1 MKFNLINFILI
12 VVVFTIIASSLMVSC
27 ADFKPYSTDSIF
39 RKEYPY
45 EGFSNYNYSNTN
57 NSPNTDSGINKFL
70 IDSKPVEC
78 AKVHGFNGLF
88 CKPFATDKNIDV
100 FSNVKSDVSCV
111 GKSSGLSNSM
121 GGLCLDDNLS
131 KLLKTRG
138 GNQSGAEMQI
148 GPK

>member
-27 ADFKPYSTDSIF
+27 AHFKPYSEDSIF
-39 RKEYPY
+39 KKEFPY
-45 EGFSNYNYSNTN
+45 EGFSNYSNTN
-57 NSPNTDSGINKFL
+57 NSPNTDSGINNL
-70 IDSKPVEC
+70 LMDAAPAEC
-78 AKVHGFNGLF
+78 SKVHGFNGLF
-88 CKPFATDKNIDV
+88 CKPFAADKSLDV
-100 FSNVKSDVSCV
+100 FSSVKSDVSCV

-138 GNQSGAEMQI
+138 GNQSGADMQI